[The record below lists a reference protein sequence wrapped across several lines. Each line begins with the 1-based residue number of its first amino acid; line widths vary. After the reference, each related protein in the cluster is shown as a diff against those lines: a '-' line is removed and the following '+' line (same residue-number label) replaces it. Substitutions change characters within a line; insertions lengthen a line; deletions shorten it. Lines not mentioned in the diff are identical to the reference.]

1 MGTRSLYALHS
12 LAASETSI
20 RVLSLEANPKPHS
33 QQKEALLGNLRVVD
47 LNDKPVFTALSYVW
61 GEQSDPE
68 KDTIH
73 CEGHRIQITHNCW
86 SALCNLQK
94 IFGSITIWIDAIC
107 INQDDAEEK
116 KRQIPLMG
124 TIFSLAQ
131 PVYIW
136 LGNGTKETDEAM
148 DYLARGGL
156 PFNTLIRRRVGDQGP
171 STGNIMALRLGL
183 HLFMRVF
190 TFQSRPYFTGLDE
203 IMSRPWIERLW
214 TLQEALLARDA
225 VIVCGKKYI
234 PWISMMC
241 AVEYMDFCRSTRY
254 GLAFPPS
261 FHNWRRLMLF
271 WSRLRGLSMGQFSF
285 SEKLPELLESH
296 TIEINKTLG
305 FQIKQHGKYLNRGQ
319 FCYKLLLM
327 TPSFATAQSLLF
339 LLGISRHRPSLV
351 PQRVLVVLLAWLLA
365 FLLFTLFVIRYLH
378 IPQGVRSLH
387 PYKES
392 VSVMKEI
399 QTRKSFRPEDK
410 YYSIF
415 GIIGK
420 DSSLGEA
427 NVGQHLGAVYQA
439 LFVDLLEYTKS
450 LDILLFT
457 AGPKLGN
464 CPSWVVDWCAS
475 KQPWINVVYWHVVR
489 RRTAWDMWRGE
500 WAVILSLRKYSGATP
515 ESESTWDMRPGG
527 QLAVRG
533 VVLGRVSWSSG
544 HLQEITA
551 SSTIEQLTHSI
562 QKFRAMMHGIES
574 SKTQVSIRD
583 LALFVGVCSG
593 KPKTRAHRDTW
604 VKVLQLTGSDQSIL
618 ENLLGHRK
626 ERLFPGRRAN
636 PWDFHVWITNFLMS
650 EDMVLVRYS
659 ENAGFGV
666 AATATSEG
674 DVITLISGVSMPMV
688 LRPDKKRFRV
698 VGPAFLPGMMD
709 GEIWKKKF
717 DESPNGGDLVEII
730 LM

>member
-1 MGTRSLYALHS
+1 MSVRSLYALHS
-12 LAASETSI
+12 LAASKTSI
-20 RVLSLEANPKPHS
+20 RVLDLEANPKPDS
-33 QQKEALLGNLRVVD
+33 QLKEVVLGNLRVVD

-61 GEQSDPE
+61 GERSEPE
-68 KDTIH
+68 KDVIH
-73 CEGHRIQITHNCW
+73 CEGYRIQITHNCW
-86 SALCNLQK
+86 SALWHLQK
-94 IFGSITIWIDAIC
+94 VFRSVTIWIDAIC

-116 KRQIPLMG
+116 KSQIPLMG
-124 TIFSLAQ
+124 TIFSSAQ
-131 PVYIW
+131 LVYIW
-136 LGNGTKETDEAM
+136 LGKGTQETDEAM
-148 DYLARGGL
+148 DYLDRGGL

-171 STGNIMALRLGL
+171 STGNTMALRLGL
-183 HLFMRVF
+183 HLFMRMF
-190 TFQSRPYFTGLDE
+190 TFRSRPYFAGLDE
-203 IMSRPWIERLW
+203 IMSGPWIERLW

-225 VIVCGKKYI
+225 VIVCGEKYI

-254 GLAFPPS
+254 GLVFPPS

-271 WSRLRGLSMGQFSF
+271 WSRLRGLSMGQFSLN
-285 SEKLPELLESH
+285 EKLPELLEQH
-296 TIEINKTLG
+296 AIEIDKTLG

-351 PQRVLVVLLAWLLA
+351 PPRVFVALLVWLLG

-427 NVGQHLGAVYQA
+427 NRQQHLGAVYQA

-475 KQPWINVVYWHVVR
+475 KQPWINVVYWHVLR
-489 RRTAWDMWRGE
+489 RSTAWDMWRGE
-500 WAVILSLRKYSGATP
+500 WAVVLNLRKCSGTTP
-515 ESESTWDMRPGG
+515 ESESTWYIRPGG

-544 HLQEITA
+544 NLQEITG
-551 SSTIEQLTHSI
+551 SSTIEQMTHSV
-562 QKFRAMMHGIES
+562 QEFRAAMHGIES
-574 SKTQVSIRD
+574 SKIQMSIRD
-583 LALFVGVCSG
+583 LALLVGVSSW
-593 KPKTRAHRDTW
+593 KRQTRTNRDTW
-604 VKVLQLTGSDQSIL
+604 LKILRMTGSGQSIL
-618 ENLLGHRK
+618 ERLLGQRK
-626 ERLFPGRRAN
+626 EGLFPGRRAN
-636 PWDFHVWITNFLMS
+636 PWGFHVWITNFLIS

-659 ENAGFGV
+659 ENSGFGV
-666 AATATSEG
+666 AATGASEG

-688 LRPDKKRFRV
+688 LRQDRNVFRV

-709 GEIWKKKF
+709 GEIWKKF
-717 DESPNGGDLVEII
+717 DTSPNCGDLVEII
-730 LM
+730 LI